1 MKTQKLFSLLL
12 LSAGMALTGCGQV
25 TPVGT
30 VSKTITGS
38 SGNSGNGWVDNS
50 SGSGSNN
57 NSGDTDQNLMDPET
71 YSFEVTGPGGAE
83 ESYSTPT
90 IRTDTTLKVK
100 VVAGGAGI
108 VRLPSQQYSGYSAQY
123 SCVKYT
129 VTIVMNGIDSQS
141 VTTAP
146 LSVIP
151 GGCNDLVTG
160 AVTADQTSQIIDFSR
175 RLSPGQNGDIKIK
188 VSRVN
193 TNYWC
198 ILKVS
203 EDRTL
208 LQRYGYIPPQM
219 QKLPYS
225 TSYYCPIR
233 PHYKNHTANG
243 DLMIETNDTRPLQ

>member
-12 LSAGMALTGCGQV
+12 LSAGLTLTGCGKV

-30 VSKTITGS
+30 VSNSLGLSTGGS
-38 SGNSGNGWVDNS
+38 SPGYGDNGSGNGSNDNS
-50 SGSGSNN
+50 DDS
-57 NSGDTDQNLMDPET
+57 DVNLLDPET
-71 YSFEVTGPGGAE
+71 YSFEVTGPGGQQD
-83 ESYSTPT
+83 SYTTPS
-90 IRTDTTLKVK
+90 IKTDTTLKVK
-100 VVAGGAGI
+100 IRAGGAGL
-108 VRLPSQQYSGYSAQY
+108 VRLASQQYSGYSAQY

-141 VTTAP
+141 ITTDP

-160 AVTADQTSQIIDFSR
+160 AIVPDKTSQIIDFSR
-175 RLSPGQNGDIKIK
+175 RLNPGQNGDLQIK

-198 ILKVS
+198 ILKMRGAPFLYDS
-203 EDRTL
+203 
-208 LQRYGYIPPQM
+208 P
-219 QKLPYS
+219 
-225 TSYYCPIR
+225 SYYCPMKAQ
-233 PHYKNHTANG
+233 YKNHTANG